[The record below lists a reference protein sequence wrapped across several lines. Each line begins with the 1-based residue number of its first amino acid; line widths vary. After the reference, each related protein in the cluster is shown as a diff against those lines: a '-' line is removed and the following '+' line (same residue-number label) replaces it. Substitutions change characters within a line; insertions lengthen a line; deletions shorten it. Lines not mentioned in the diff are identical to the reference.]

1 MLLSF
6 AYENTYENII
16 TLICQKRNRELYK
29 FSLLFYYNF
38 FFIFVEF
45 CDRIVGYCKN
55 ESTNV
60 FGEIFMTNQ
69 NTRENPLGYEKISKL
84 LRSFALPSIVAMLVS
99 SLYNIVDQMFIGNYV
114 GKLGNAATTVAFPL
128 TTICIAIS
136 VLAGVG
142 GASRFSIE
150 LGKGDKEEAGKCIG
164 NALTF
169 AAILSIAY
177 SVLAFVFS
185 EQLLTLFGGSGETLR
200 LAMEY
205 SNFIIPAMPFLIIS
219 NVMSNFIRADGS
231 PKFSMVCMV
240 VGAVINI
247 GLDALFVCDWGF
259 DWGMSGAAAA
269 TAISQLI
276 SCVIALTYLRRFS
289 AVKIGKSTFELQPRK
304 MLNIASLGM
313 SNCVNQ
319 LAICLVQ
326 IVMNAQLT
334 TYAMKELAQADWDTP
349 LAAFGVVMKV
359 NSIIISVFVGMAQG
373 MQPIAGFNYGAKRFD
388 RVKRVCL
395 IASGF
400 CGAIATVGIICFQ
413 IFPEYIVGM
422 FGAGDVFYEEFAVK
436 TIRIFL
442 LMVPATGVQMTISN
456 FFSAIGKPTRG
467 VILSLTRQ
475 VLLIVPLLLIIPLFL
490 GLDGVLY
497 AAPITDFLA
506 FLLAVVFA
514 IFEFKRPE
522 YKNR

>member
-1 MLLSF
+1 
-6 AYENTYENII
+6 
-16 TLICQKRNRELYK
+16 
-29 FSLLFYYNF
+29 
-38 FFIFVEF
+38 
-45 CDRIVGYCKN
+45 
-55 ESTNV
+55 
-60 FGEIFMTNQ
+60 MTEQ
-69 NTRENPLGYEKISKL
+69 HIKENPLGYEKITTL
-84 LRSFALPSIVAMLVS
+84 LRKFALPSIVAMLVS
-99 SLYNIVDQMFIGNYV
+99 SLYNVVDQMFIGNYV

-150 LGKGDKEEAGKCIG
+150 LGKGNKEEAGRCIG
-164 NALTF
+164 NALGF
-169 AAILSIAY
+169 AAILSITY
-177 SVLAFVFS
+177 SVLAFFFS

-205 SNFIIPAMPFLIIS
+205 SSFIIPAMPFLIIS

-231 PKFSMVCMV
+231 PKFSMTCMII
-240 VGAVINI
+240 GAVINI

-259 DWGMSGAAAA
+259 DWGMAGAAGA

-276 SCVIALTYLRRFS
+276 SCAVAVSYLRRFS
-289 AVKIGKSTFELQPRK
+289 AVKINKSTFELNIRK
-304 MLNIASLGM
+304 MLKIASLGM

-334 TYAMKELAQADWDTP
+334 SYAMKELAEADWDTP
-349 LAAFGVVMKV
+349 LAAFGVVMKI
-359 NSIIISVFVGMAQG
+359 NSIIISVFIGMAQG
-373 MQPIAGFNYGAKRFD
+373 MQPIAGFNYGARKFD
-388 RVKRVCL
+388 RVKKVCL
-395 IASGF
+395 IAAGI
-400 CGAIATVGIICFQ
+400 CGGIAAIGILCFQ
-413 IFPEYIVGM
+413 IFPEQIVGI
-422 FGAGDVFYEEFAVK
+422 FGSGDAFYEEFAVK
-436 TIRIFL
+436 TLTIFL
-442 LMVPATGVQMTISN
+442 LMVPATGMQMTIAN

-475 VLLIVPLLLIIPLFL
+475 VLLIVPLLIIIPLFL

-506 FLLAVVFA
+506 FVLAAVLAV
-514 IFEFKRPE
+514 FEFRRPE
-522 YKNR
+522 YRKNK

>member
-1 MLLSF
+1 MN
-6 AYENTYENII
+6 A
-16 TLICQKRNRELYK
+16 Q
-29 FSLLFYYNF
+29 
-38 FFIFVEF
+38 
-45 CDRIVGYCKN
+45 
-55 ESTNV
+55 NV
-60 FGEIFMTNQ
+60 K
-69 NTRENPLGYEKISKL
+69 ENPLGYEKITTL
-84 LRSFALPSIVAMLVS
+84 LRKFALPSIVAMLVS
-99 SLYNIVDQMFIGNYV
+99 SLYNVVDQMFIGNYV

-150 LGKGDKEEAGKCIG
+150 LGKGNKEEAGKCIG
-164 NALTF
+164 NALGF
-169 AAILSIAY
+169 AAILSITY
-177 SVLAFVFS
+177 SVLAFFFS

-200 LAMEY
+200 LAIEY

-231 PKFSMVCMV
+231 PKFSMTCMII
-240 VGAVINI
+240 GAVINI

-259 DWGMSGAAAA
+259 NWGMAGAAGA
-269 TAISQLI
+269 TAISQFI
-276 SCVIALTYLRRFS
+276 SCVVAVTYLRRFS
-289 AVKIGKSTFELQPRK
+289 AVKIGRQTFELNLRK

-334 TYAMKELAQADWDTP
+334 SYAMKELAEADWDTP
-349 LAAFGVVMKV
+349 LAAFGVVMKI
-359 NSIIISVFVGMAQG
+359 NSIIISVFIGMAQG
-373 MQPIAGFNYGAKRFD
+373 MQPIAGFNYGARKFD
-388 RVKRVCL
+388 RVKKVCL
-395 IASGF
+395 IASGI
-400 CGAIATVGIICFQ
+400 CGGIAAIGILFFQ
-413 IFPEYIVGM
+413 IFPEQIVGI
-422 FGAGDVFYEEFAVK
+422 FGSGDAFYEEFAVK
-436 TIRIFL
+436 TLTIFL
-442 LMVPATGVQMTISN
+442 LMVPATGMQMTIAN

-475 VLLIVPLLLIIPLFL
+475 VLLIVPLLIIIPLFL

-506 FLLAVVFA
+506 FVLAAVLA
-514 IFEFKRPE
+514 IFEFRRPE
-522 YKNR
+522 YKKNK